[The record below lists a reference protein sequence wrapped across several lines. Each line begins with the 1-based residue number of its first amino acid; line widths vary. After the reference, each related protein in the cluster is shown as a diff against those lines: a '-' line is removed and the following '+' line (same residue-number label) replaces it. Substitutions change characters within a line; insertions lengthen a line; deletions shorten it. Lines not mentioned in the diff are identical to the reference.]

1 MSFFEMGGYA
11 AYVWPAFGVGAL
23 LLIALLALSLR
34 RLKIREA
41 AVRRL
46 EAAGGGRPRRGAA
59 EVGGAEGDEKEEA
72 QS

>member
-23 LLIALLALSLR
+23 VLIALLALSLR
-34 RLKIREA
+34 RLKSREA

-46 EAAGGGRPRRGAA
+46 EAADGRRRRGTEESAN
-59 EVGGAEGDEKEEA
+59 EEA